1 MSTESQ
7 AHTFNDVLYEK
18 GGHIARITINR
29 PKSLNAY
36 TNITM
41 REICLAVQDASAD
54 NEIGVLVLTGAGE
67 RAFCAGGDVKWE
79 DEGGLQNT
87 YDYFP
92 DIHNAIRC
100 CLKPVIARVN
110 GYAIGGGH
118 HMAYACDLTIAAE
131 HAIFG
136 QNGPSVGSP
145 ADAFTV
151 ARLSTII
158 GHKRAREMWYLNRRY
173 TAAQMLEWG
182 LVNSVV
188 PMAELDK
195 EVDQWCQEILSK
207 SPTCLRV
214 NKASFEGALD
224 YLRNPTFSVQRMLAP
239 GYLGSDEQMEGTKA
253 FAEKR
258 KPDFNQFR
266 RNIPELYTAAGKS

>member
-1 MSTESQ
+1 MSKPTPV
-7 AHTFNDVLYEK
+7 FDDIIYEK
-18 GGHIARITINR
+18 SDHIARITINR
-29 PKSLNAY
+29 PKSMNAY
-36 TNITM
+36 TSITM
-41 REICLAVQDASAD
+41 RELCLAIQDASFD
-54 NEIGVLVLTGAGE
+54 DEIGVVVLTGAGD

-79 DEGGLQNT
+79 DEGGLEAT

-118 HMAYACDLTIAAE
+118 HMAYACDLTIAAD
-131 HAIFG
+131 HALFG

-151 ARLSTII
+151 SRLASIV
-158 GHKRAREMWYLNRRY
+158 GHKRAREIWFLNRRY
-173 TAAQMLEWG
+173 TAQQMMDWG

-188 PMAELDK
+188 PMEDLDA
-195 EVDQWCQEILSK
+195 EVDQWCQEILAK
-207 SPTCLRV
+207 SPTVLRV

-224 YLRNPTFSVQRMLAP
+224 YLRNPTFSVQRMIAP
-239 GYLGSDEQMEGTKA
+239 NYLGSEEQMEGTKA
-253 FAEKR
+253 FLEKR
-258 KPDFNQFR
+258 KPDFNKFR
-266 RNIPELYTAAGKS
+266 RNIPGRYTSGS

>member
-1 MSTESQ
+1 MAKETP
-7 AHTFNDVLYEK
+7 TFTDIFYEK
-18 GGHIARITINR
+18 ADHIARITINR
-29 PKSLNAY
+29 PGSLNAY
-36 TNITM
+36 TGHTM
-41 REICLAVQDASAD
+41 RELCLAIQDASFD
-54 NEIGVLVLTGAGE
+54 SEIGVVVLTGAGE

-79 DEGGLQNT
+79 DEGGLEST

-145 ADAFTV
+145 ADAYTV
-151 ARLSTII
+151 SRLASII
-158 GHKRAREMWYLNRRY
+158 GHKRAREMWFLNRRY
-173 TAAQMLEWG
+173 SAEQMLDWG
-182 LVNSVV
+182 LVNAVV
-188 PMAELDK
+188 PIEELDA
-195 EVDQWCQEILSK
+195 EVDKWCQEILAK

-214 NKASFEGALD
+214 NKASFEGSLD
-224 YLRNPTFSVQRMLAP
+224 HLRNPTFSVQRMIAP
-239 GYLGSDEQMEGTKA
+239 NYLGSEEQMEGTKA
-253 FAEKR
+253 FLEKR
-258 KPDFNQFR
+258 KPDFNKFR
-266 RNIPELYTAAGKS
+266 RNIPELYTSGS